1 MFNNGKLHPR
11 ESLRD
16 SLANLRSI
24 QYSAISIKEKESET
38 EKLSNHLD
46 IERQKIEKAY
56 SSLERDRD
64 RFKTLEAK
72 EDQELHE
79 ITQKRLELVDHR
91 KKLQSSIDEL
101 NEQLQQLDRQ
111 VKIHDEK
118 LDKELFNK

>member
-11 ESLRD
+11 ETLRD

-24 QYSAISIKEKESET
+24 QYSAINIKEKESET
-38 EKLSNHLD
+38 AKLSNHLD

-91 KKLQSSIDEL
+91 KKLQVTIDEL
-101 NEQLQQLDRQ
+101 NDQLQQLDRQ

-118 LDKELFNK
+118 LDRELFNK

>member
-1 MFNNGKLHPR
+1 VFNNGKLHPR